1 MEKQT
6 KIIATISDLR
16 CDVEFIRAL
25 FNEGMNVARLNS
37 AHMDIEGFDRVIG
50 NIRTVSNQI
59 GILID
64 TKGPEVRTTK
74 SESPIEIRTSD
85 RIKIKGDPNMVSSKE
100 MIAVSYK
107 DFVNDV
113 NVGADI
119 LFDDGEIDVKVLA
132 KEEDYLLCEAL
143 NDGVLGS
150 RKSVNV
156 PGVRINLPSLTERD
170 KRNIL
175 YAIDKKIDFIAHSFV
190 RNR

>member
-64 TKGPEVRTTK
+64 TKGY
-74 SESPIEIRTSD
+74 
-85 RIKIKGDPNMVSSKE
+85 G
-100 MIAVSYK
+100 
-107 DFVNDV
+107 
-113 NVGADI
+113 
-119 LFDDGEIDVKVLA
+119 GE
-132 KEEDYLLCEAL
+132 
-143 NDGVLGS
+143 NHQ
-150 RKSVNV
+150 
-156 PGVRINLPSLTERD
+156 VRIANRD
-170 KRNIL
+170 
-175 YAIDKKIDFIAHSFV
+175 
-190 RNR
+190 